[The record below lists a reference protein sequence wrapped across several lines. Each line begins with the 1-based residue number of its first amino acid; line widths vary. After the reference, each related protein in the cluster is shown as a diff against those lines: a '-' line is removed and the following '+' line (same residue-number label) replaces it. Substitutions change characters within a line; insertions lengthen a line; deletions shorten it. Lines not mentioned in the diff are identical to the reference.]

1 MTADLSQFHDAF
13 FEESLEAVDDMETGL
28 LNLDV
33 ENVDPES
40 INTIFRAAHSIKGC
54 SATFGFQDISEF
66 VHVMETLLDE
76 MRDGNL
82 KPDQSIIDLLLKA
95 LDVLREMLTSTRNE
109 TPIDKK
115 TVAAVHQLLTKI
127 LEKDSTHP
135 DQSGSSDK
143 SLNSSIAHPDNIWKI
158 VFTPHMNIMK
168 TGNDPLRM
176 FSVLSDFGDIN
187 VSVDTNSLVDFRVI
201 DPEDC
206 YLSWTITLAGEV
218 SKDQITETFEWVA
231 DDCDLSISLI
241 QSGIDTDPVEN
252 SQPLGSTPYHS
263 TSLVPGGG
271 INKENLDQKHKDH
284 EMPVS
289 PAASSSDSSSIRVGT
304 NKVDEIINMVGELV
318 ITQSML
324 EQLGIDIEEGNADAS
339 HFEKLRSGLVQ
350 LKRNTRELQESV
362 MRIRMLPISYI
373 FNRVPRIVHDLSKKL
388 KKEVNIKMSGEST
401 ELDKT
406 VLEKIG
412 DPLVHLIRNSLD
424 HGIESPSARRA
435 NGKPDIGTISLN
447 AYHKG
452 GNIIVEIKDD
462 GAGLNKDKIIK
473 KALERRI
480 IDNADNITTE
490 QVCELIF
497 HPGLS
502 TAETISDVSGR
513 GVGMDVVKKN
523 IKALGGNIDVQTTEG
538 AGTSFTIRLPLTLA
552 ILDGQLVRV
561 GTETYIIPLV
571 SIVESLQIKP
581 EHVSLIAGQASV
593 YQLRDEYIPFLKLSD
608 LFSVQTDYSELD
620 RHLMVIVEGDG
631 KHAGLVIDELLAQQ
645 QVVIKSLET
654 NFRRV
659 DGLSGA
665 TILGDGTV
673 ALIVDVA
680 ELIKLSHSREAPG
693 KMPLNTH
700 LDEQAVLNN

>member
-1 MTADLSQFHDAF
+1 MTTDLSQFHDAF

-28 LNLDV
+28 LNLDI
-33 ENVDPES
+33 ENLDPES

-66 VHVMETLLDE
+66 VHVMETVLDE
-76 MRDGNL
+76 MRDDNL
-82 KPDQSIIDLLLKA
+82 KPDQTTVDLLLKA
-95 LDVLREMLTSTRNE
+95 LDILRDMLTSTRSE
-109 TPIDKK
+109 QDIDKNI
-115 TVAAVHQLLTKI
+115 VSVVHKQLTEI
-127 LEKDSTHP
+127 LKQDSKSTNSSNSF
-135 DQSGSSDK
+135 DSGSE
-143 SLNSSIAHPDNIWKI
+143 SSAAHPDNIWKI
-158 VFTPHMNIMK
+158 VFTPHMDIMK

-176 FSVLSDFGDIN
+176 FSVLSDFGELN
-187 VSVDTNSLVDFRVI
+187 VTADTSSLVDFRVI
-201 DPEDC
+201 EPEDC

-218 SKDQITETFEWVA
+218 SKDQIEETFEWVA
-231 DDCDLSISLI
+231 DDCDLSITLLQNGTTSANSADNNNL
-241 QSGIDTDPVEN
+241 SAVTNSVSSMLPEHKPGKKPDP
-252 SQPLGSTPYHS
+252 
-263 TSLVPGGG
+263 
-271 INKENLDQKHKDH
+271 KHRDP

-289 PAASSSDSSSIRVGT
+289 PAAGSSDSASIRVGT

-388 KKEVNIKMSGEST
+388 KKEVNIDMSGEST

-412 DPLVHLIRNSLD
+412 DPMVHLIRNSLD
-424 HGIESPSARRA
+424 HGIESPEVRKA
-435 NGKPDIGTISLN
+435 NGKPEIGTITLN

-462 GAGLNKDKIIK
+462 GAGLNKNKIVK
-473 KALERRI
+473 KAMDRGI
-480 IDNADNITTE
+480 IDSEENITDE

-502 TAETISDVSGR
+502 TADTISDVSGR

-523 IKALGGNIDVQTTEG
+523 IKALGGNIDVQFTEG
-538 AGTSFTIRLPLTLA
+538 KGTSFTIRLPLTLA

-571 SIVESLQIKP
+571 SIIESLQIKP
-581 EHVSLIAGQASV
+581 ENVSLVAGQASV
-593 YQLRDEYIPFLKLSD
+593 YRLRDEYIPFLKLSD
-608 LFSVQTDYSELD
+608 LFGVQTEYSELD
-620 RHLMVIVEGDG
+620 RRLMVIVEGEG

-673 ALIVDVA
+673 ALIVDIA
-680 ELIKLSHSREAPG
+680 ELISLSHNKYSSGNIPSSTTSG
-693 KMPLNTH
+693 
-700 LDEQAVLNN
+700 EQVRVNN

>member
-76 MRDGNL
+76 MRDDNL

>member
-1 MTADLSQFHDAF
+1 MTTDLSQFHEAF

-28 LNLDV
+28 LNLDIDAI
-33 ENVDPES
+33 DPES

-66 VHVMETLLDE
+66 VHVMETVLDE
-76 MRDGNL
+76 VRDDNL
-82 KPDQSIIDLLLKA
+82 KPDQNTIDLLLKA
-95 LDVLREMLTSTRNE
+95 LDILRNMLNMTRHDQEIDKNNVAVVHKQLMQLLDSGTGSTSTKTTEEN
-109 TPIDKK
+109 ID
-115 TVAAVHQLLTKI
+115 T
-127 LEKDSTHP
+127 
-135 DQSGSSDK
+135 
-143 SLNSSIAHPDNIWKI
+143 SIASPDNVWKI
-158 VFTPHMNIMK
+158 VFKPDLDILK

-176 FSVLSDFGDIN
+176 FSVLADYGDITVETD
-187 VSVDTNSLVDFRVI
+187 VSGLLAFRI
-201 DPEDC
+201 IEPEEC

-218 SKDQITETFEWVA
+218 SIDQIKETFEWVA
-231 DDCDLSISLI
+231 DECELTITAKNAPESELEPSAVPEKL
-241 QSGIDTDPVEN
+241 N
-252 SQPLGSTPYHS
+252 SNIIT
-263 TSLVPGGG
+263 
-271 INKENLDQKHKDH
+271 KEP

-289 PAASSSDSSSIRVGT
+289 PAATSSDSASIRVGT

-324 EQLGIDIEEGNADAS
+324 EQLGIDIEEGNADTS

-373 FNRVPRIVHDLSKKL
+373 FNRVPRIVHDLSQKL
-388 KKEVNIKMSGEST
+388 DKLVEIKMTGEST

-424 HGIESPSARRA
+424 HGIESPDIRRK
-435 NGKPDIGTISLN
+435 NGKPEIGTIHLN

-462 GAGLNKDKIIK
+462 GAGLNKSKIIS
-473 KALERRI
+473 KAKQRGLVNDEES
-480 IDNADNITTE
+480 ITDE
-490 QVCELIF
+490 QVCDLIF
-497 HPGLS
+497 HAGLS
-502 TAETISDVSGR
+502 TAEAISDVSGR

-523 IKALGGNIDVQTTEG
+523 IKALGGNIDVQSTEG
-538 AGTSFTIRLPLTLA
+538 QGTSFTIRLPLTLA

-561 GTETYIIPLV
+561 GSETYIVPLV
-571 SIVESLQIKP
+571 SIIESLQIKP
-581 EHVSLIAGQASV
+581 QNVSLVAGQASV
-593 YQLRDEYIPFLKLSD
+593 YRLRNEYIPFLKLSE
-608 LFSVQTDYSELD
+608 LFGVQAEYSELD

-654 NFRRV
+654 NFKKV

-673 ALIVDVA
+673 ALIVDIA
-680 ELIKLSHSREAPG
+680 GLISLSHSIFVPSSIPG
-693 KMPLNTH
+693 KISAEEHAHASN
-700 LDEQAVLNN
+700 